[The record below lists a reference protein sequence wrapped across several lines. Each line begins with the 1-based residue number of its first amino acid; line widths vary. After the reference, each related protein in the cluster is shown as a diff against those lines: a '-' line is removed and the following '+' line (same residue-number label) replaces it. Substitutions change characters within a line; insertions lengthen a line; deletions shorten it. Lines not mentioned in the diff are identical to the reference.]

1 MKILL
6 VAPEYPPFI
15 IGGGGIIYENLVK
28 NYTKLGHQVVVVY
41 GYYPTQRLN
50 EKIKMFHQQGIKYYQ
65 LPEIPTPSFFPD
77 FKIRMPLNIDSLST
91 IKKII
96 DQENPDVAHLHGY
109 GFSMIDTWAS
119 KLKKNNIPYLF
130 TIHGWPIKHQT
141 TNPITKVLVQF
152 YLDIFSTQTLAN
164 ANKISTV
171 SNFLKTQIP
180 TKFQHKTSV
189 IYNPFEIT
197 KNLPQLNKNIDFKKE
212 ITILSLGRIS
222 WIKGFQEII
231 KIVPSLTSQNIN
243 IKYLIAGSDEG
254 YKQELL
260 TLIQTLG
267 LKNRVKFL
275 GQLDEKQ
282 KWAHLKKADFVAIPS
297 LIEGF
302 GLVSLEAITLG
313 KPIIYGKSGA
323 VQEIIKNYSKK
334 VSIFDKN
341 LIKKM
346 KQIYSLKSIFDFSP
360 FRSQKIAKDYLKLL
374 DKIQK

>member
-313 KPIIYGKSGA
+313 KPIIYGKSEA